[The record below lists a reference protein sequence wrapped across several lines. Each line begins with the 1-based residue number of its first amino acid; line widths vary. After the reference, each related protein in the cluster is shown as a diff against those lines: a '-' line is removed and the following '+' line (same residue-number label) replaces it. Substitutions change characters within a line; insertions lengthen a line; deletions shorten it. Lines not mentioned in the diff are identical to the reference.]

1 MLSKCIPSPLHPR
14 VSLQTIWSK
23 GWEQMAPGCIF
34 SGCLVWPTQACKQRD
49 KSVEPAQHNSS
60 LSQHPG
66 RRFGLPAALCPGW
79 MKELADQENYSPE
92 RNNAQRLTVQTATKC
107 SVQM

>member
-49 KSVEPAQHNSS
+49 KSVVPAQHNSS

-66 RRFGLPAALCPGW
+66 
-79 MKELADQENYSPE
+79 ADLDCLQPS
-92 RNNAQRLTVQTATKC
+92 AQDGGKNWQIRKTTAQNEIMHKD
-107 SVQM
+107 